1 MRPVVVCFC
10 RSFCSSIMRSC
21 CSKTCPFLLSL
32 TVESALCNV
41 FKLLLEKAFLNLL
54 YSLAAP
60 EPGSL
65 LSSGNAPLESGTGA
79 IPLSTGSA
87 DSAEATGDARS
98 IYQKAVDAATG
109 AKEAFFGHPVGTS
122 QAVLSQ
128 NEGAGTVPPASP
140 RTLTQK
146 VTDAATGAKEGFFHG
161 IVSVSMP
168 RCHPEIWL
176 SRLEVGKA
184 IPCLYLEILK
194 FDVVGVDL
202 PNV

>member
-1 MRPVVVCFC
+1 MCPVAVYLF
-10 RSFCSSIMRSC
+10 RSFCSSTMRNC

-32 TVESALCNV
+32 TLESALCNS
-41 FKLLLEKAFLNLL
+41 FELLVEKAFLNLL
-54 YSLAAP
+54 CSLAAP

-87 DSAEATGDARS
+87 NSAETTGDVRS

-128 NEGAGTVPPASP
+128 NDGAGTVPPASP
-140 RTLTQK
+140 RTLSQK

-161 IVSVSMP
+161 IVSVSMLC
-168 RCHPEIWL
+168 CHPEI
-176 SRLEVGKA
+176 
-184 IPCLYLEILK
+184 
-194 FDVVGVDL
+194 
-202 PNV
+202 